1 MLSNW
6 NVWDFFKNHP
16 TIVGTQTS
24 GLYSFSFPD
33 PYTAKIAKDILDKN
47 FELRVMA
54 ASEVTPE
61 WIEENLCSLSLF
73 GGRESYYIPQAD
85 DFSKATQEYFI
96 ERFKDFNTQY
106 FILSF
111 LKDNQ
116 FRKKITGLAGKHFI
130 VEAPKFWEMDKFI
143 DFLADHYEVRL
154 SYEAKQFFLEII
166 SHEPASFHV
175 ALNIVKLNFSHQSE
189 ISLEDLKTVLVQGRL
204 DQFSLASLFSR
215 KEKVKF
221 FEKLLKA
228 EADYDTLRQF
238 FSFLQGHLIKLA
250 DPKLLEKKPRPSKYD
265 KEIISLSKLW
275 KLEELQKEIRFF
287 SQLEILSKEKNPSLF
302 QQIRMNYL
310 RLIA

>member
-6 NVWDFFKNHP
+6 NIWDFFKNHP
-16 TIVGTQTS
+16 TILDKNHT
-24 GLYSFSFPD
+24 GLSTYLFPD
-33 PYTAKIAKDILDKN
+33 PYTAKIAKDILDKK

-73 GGRESYYIPQAD
+73 GGSESYYIPQAD
-85 DFSKATQEYFI
+85 DFSKSTQEYFL
-96 ERFKDFNTQY
+96 ERFKDFNSQY
-106 FILSF
+106 FVLSF
-111 LKDNQ
+111 LKDTP
-116 FRKKITGLAGKHFI
+116 FRKKISSQEGKHFVI
-130 VEAPKFWEMDKFI
+130 EVPKFWEMDKFI

-166 SHEPASFHV
+166 PHDPASFHV
-175 ALNIVKLNFSHQSE
+175 ALNIVKLNFSQQTE
-189 ISLEDLKTVLVQGRL
+189 ISLEDLKTVLIQGRL

-221 FEKLLKA
+221 YEKLLKA
-228 EADYDTLRQF
+228 DADFDALRQF
-238 FSFLQGHLIKLA
+238 FSFLQGHLIKLS
-250 DPKLLEKKPRPSKYD
+250 DPKVLEKKLRPSKYD
-265 KEIISLSKLW
+265 KEIISLAKMW

-287 SQLEILSKEKNPSLF
+287 SQLEILSKEKNPNLF
-302 QQIRMNYL
+302 QQMRLNYL